1 MDIDTPLGQLSSVL
15 RELQAERDELSKK
28 VSELDKAVSRLY
40 HEIEVTRYST
50 VSGYKTLITL
60 QGILVE
66 RRTCKDQLSLVR
78 SAVDSLTSALAKIKK
93 TRAKISRHSEQS
105 PDALQLT
112 LVKNL

>member
-1 MDIDTPLGQLSSVL
+1 MDVDTRLGQFSSLL
-15 RELQAERDELSKK
+15 RELQAEKAELSKK

-40 HEIEVTRYST
+40 HEIEATRYST
-50 VSGYKTLITL
+50 VSGYKTLVSL

-78 SAVDSLTSALAKIKK
+78 SAADSLASALAKIKK
-93 TRAKISRHSEQS
+93 ARARISRQAGKDPESH
-105 PDALQLT
+105 QLT